1 MARRKKRRSF
11 VFACSLSLW
20 YNFFAF
26 ETDPYSTPRSRPRQV
41 GTAAGCRVVKRS
53 RQLQLVELHRRTKC
67 CWKTSNNILPLS
79 RTASRPCGGI
89 FDTPAKEARLA
100 ELTRLMEA
108 SGFWDNTDKANVI
121 MKEKAM
127 IERSLKDWNSF
138 VTRFHD
144 LEAMAELASEEG
156 GEAMRAELER
166 ELSIIQ
172 TDISSA
178 EVAALLSG
186 EQDITNAIVSIHP
199 GAGGTEAQ
207 DWAEMMMRMYLRWAE
222 AQGYKTE
229 ILDYQSGEEAGVKSV
244 TFTVSGDYAYGKIKA
259 EAGVHRLVRI
269 SPFDAAKRRHTS
281 FASVYVYPE
290 VQEDIDID
298 IDEKD
303 LRIDTYRA
311 SSAGGQHVNK
321 TDSAVRIT
329 HIPTNIVV
337 QCQNERSQLK
347 NKNVA
352 MKVLRS
358 RLYEL
363 RKKEHDEK
371 LGKLVSEKKDIAWGS
386 QIRSY
391 VFQPYQLV
399 KDHRTGIE
407 SGNVNAVMD
416 GDLNQFIEAYLIA
429 GSGTEKDKTEGIKR
443 QE

>member
-1 MARRKKRRSF
+1 
-11 VFACSLSLW
+11 
-20 YNFFAF
+20 
-26 ETDPYSTPRSRPRQV
+26 
-41 GTAAGCRVVKRS
+41 
-53 RQLQLVELHRRTKC
+53 
-67 CWKTSNNILPLS
+67 
-79 RTASRPCGGI
+79 
-89 FDTPAKEARLA
+89 
-100 ELTRLMEA
+100 MEA
-108 SGFWDNTDKANVI
+108 SGFWDNKDKANTI
-121 MKEKAM
+121 MKEKAA
-127 IERSLKDWNSF
+127 IERALKDWNSF
-138 VTRFHD
+138 FTRLHD

-156 GEAMRAELER
+156 GESMRSELER
-166 ELSIIQ
+166 ELSVIQ
-172 TDISSA
+172 KDISSA

-186 EQDITNAIVSIHP
+186 EQDISNAIVSIHP

-207 DWAEMMMRMYLRWAE
+207 DWAEMLMRMYLRWAE
-222 AQGYKTE
+222 AQGYRTE

-244 TFTVSGDYAYGKIKA
+244 TFTVSGDYAYGKLKA

-281 FASVYVYPE
+281 FSSLYVYPE
-290 VQEDIDID
+290 VQEDIDIE

-329 HIPTNIVV
+329 HLPTNIVV
-337 QCQNERSQLK
+337 QCQNERSQIK

-363 RKKEHDEK
+363 RKKEQEEK
-371 LGKLVSEKKDIAWGS
+371 LGKLMSEKKDIAWGS

-399 KDHRTGIE
+399 KDHRTGVE

-416 GDLNQFIEAYLIA
+416 GDLNQFIEAYLITGGVTEA
-429 GSGTEKDKTEGIKR
+429 GKT
-443 QE
+443 